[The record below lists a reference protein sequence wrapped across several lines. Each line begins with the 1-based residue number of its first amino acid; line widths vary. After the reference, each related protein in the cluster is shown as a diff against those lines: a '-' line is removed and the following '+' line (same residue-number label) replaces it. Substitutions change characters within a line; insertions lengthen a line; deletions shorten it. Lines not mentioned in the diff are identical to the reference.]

1 MRKLRGFQENH
12 NEMQPQS
19 SSLPSNLLP
28 PAQSNPS
35 ESGPPQHAARKRRR
49 DRTHNSTQA
58 DMRDGQES
66 KATDTDD
73 ADSEDG
79 SEDSADETSPF
90 IQYVFH

>member
-1 MRKLRGFQENH
+1 
-12 NEMQPQS
+12 
-19 SSLPSNLLP
+19 
-28 PAQSNPS
+28 
-35 ESGPPQHAARKRRR
+35 
-49 DRTHNSTQA
+49 
-58 DMRDGQES
+58 MRDGQES